1 MITEDSPTHTLLDV
15 TYDLRCQSDPLRV
28 TKNNRVFGMLCDVVG
43 EMSCMLLMS
52 DGKLLLW
59 QLKTIDYQV
68 CILLFG
74 LKITGFLSVISA
86 ISRCFL
92 IEVISLKLRRLIK

>member
-1 MITEDSPTHTLLDV
+1 MNLHNTNFFAFAFAEDSPTHAVLDV

-43 EMSCMLLMS
+43 EMSCILLMS

-68 CILLFG
+68 CEW
-74 LKITGFLSVISA
+74 
-86 ISRCFL
+86 R
-92 IEVISLKLRRLIK
+92 